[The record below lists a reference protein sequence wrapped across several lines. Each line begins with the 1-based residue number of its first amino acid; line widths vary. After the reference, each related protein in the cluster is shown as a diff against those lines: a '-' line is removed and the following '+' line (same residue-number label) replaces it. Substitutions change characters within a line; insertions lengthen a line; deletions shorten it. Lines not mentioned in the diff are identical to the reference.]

1 MKLLKNNDRT
11 GGGWNERKGMLRGLT
26 ARPSRDDAIDTRGA
40 RPSVHRGAR
49 QPRLFR
55 AFRTGNPTH
64 HLMNRKGAVPKTRPT
79 QAGCTTLR
87 PQGRAP
93 RAVTESLR
101 LRCNALLPAMLLL
114 AWFAVAVGVEAQ
126 TVKRAGRVQWSNGET
141 VEGLISLSPGAQ
153 LKMHINGN
161 QIRTLS
167 LDRVREIR
175 FAPETE
181 ELERKWRFAEAGQTR
196 KEFFGKPYPIRS
208 LTTTLI
214 LPSNEK
220 IVGHLYTTVMYI
232 EGKTNNSK
240 VVLLAKQKGKEGETM
255 ESLVYPSQIVFTDAA
270 VDTEETIRLRLRSP
284 LAEKGALTAVTWGA
298 LMTFEA
304 KKTTKPDEF
313 TMPSPLGNGVFF
325 ALESGNKITVGWPK
339 LVDEKLLALVR
350 TNMTYTEDFYDDR
363 QVLAVYLD
371 QPKTDV
377 YSVTMMWRKGATT
390 GEGAKT
396 QPWRLVVQRWKID
409 EKDQRLMLAGR
420 GFFFRG
426 ILTKTEKPPVVEF
439 TEKLWSL
446 KKEGDVW
453 LVGAGE

>member
-1 MKLLKNNDRT
+1 MKR
-11 GGGWNERKGMLRGLT
+11 E
-26 ARPSRDDAIDTRGA
+26 SAIE
-40 RPSVHRGAR
+40 
-49 QPRLFR
+49 PRLDTAGHGSGREVDSGVPGR
-55 AFRTGNPTH
+55 ARLSSARRERCEHPNGALRTDAPYLAERGRPARSGTDAEAGWGFSNVPVPAEP
-64 HLMNRKGAVPKTRPT
+64 LRPGGPRSGAVPGLSSRW
-79 QAGCTTLR
+79 A
-87 PQGRAP
+87 
-93 RAVTESLR
+93 
-101 LRCNALLPAMLLL
+101 RCALGLAFLVLLL
-114 AWFAVAVGVEAQ
+114 GSGVQAQ
-126 TVKRAGRVQWSNGET
+126 TIKRAGRVQWSNGET

-153 LKMHINGN
+153 LKMHINGD

-232 EGKTNNSK
+232 EGKTQNSK
-240 VVLLAKQKGKEGETM
+240 VILLAKQKGKEGETM
-255 ESLVYPSQIVFTDAA
+255 ESLLYPSQIVFTDAA
-270 VDTEETIRLRLRSP
+270 VDTEETIRVRLASP
-284 LAEKGALTAVTWGA
+284 GPEKAALTAVTWGA
-298 LMTFEA
+298 LMTFDA
-304 KKTTKPDEF
+304 KKTDKPDEF

-325 ALESGNKITVGWPK
+325 AQHSGDKITVGWPK
-339 LVDEKLLALVR
+339 AVDEKLLALVR

-371 QPKTDV
+371 QPKDDV

-426 ILTKTEKPPVVEF
+426 ILTKTEKPPAVEF
-439 TEKLWSL
+439 TEQLWSL
-446 KKEGDVW
+446 KKAGDVW
-453 LVGAGE
+453 QVGTATP

>member
-1 MKLLKNNDRT
+1 MDT
-11 GGGWNERKGMLRGLT
+11 DGHGWGGEAGGGLECGDLSPLLRRRLVAVELSDASGRAGVLALARAVT
-26 ARPSRDDAIDTRGA
+26 LPVRIARPSRFDGDKSPWESGDKSPHSKA
-40 RPSVHRGAR
+40 
-49 QPRLFR
+49 
-55 AFRTGNPTH
+55 
-64 HLMNRKGAVPKTRPT
+64 
-79 QAGCTTLR
+79 
-87 PQGRAP
+87 
-93 RAVTESLR
+93 RAVLGV
-101 LRCNALLPAMLLL
+101 MLLIVF
-114 AWFAVAVGVEAQ
+114 FAIASSAEAQ

-141 VEGLISLSPGAQ
+141 VEGLISLSPGTQ
-153 LKMHINGN
+153 LKMHLNGD

-220 IVGHLYTTVMYI
+220 IVGHLYTTVMYL
-232 EGKTNNSK
+232 EGKTQNSK
-240 VVLLAKQKGKEGETM
+240 VILLAKQKGKEGETM
-255 ESLVYPSQIVFTDAA
+255 ESLLYPSQIVFTDAA
-270 VDTEETIRLRLRSP
+270 VDTEETIRVRLRSP
-284 LAEKGALTAVTWGA
+284 LPEKGAITAVTWGA
-298 LMTFEA
+298 LMTFDA
-304 KKTTKPDEF
+304 KKTDKPEEF

-325 ALESGNKITVGWPK
+325 AQHSGSKITVGWPK
-339 LVDEKLLALVR
+339 AVDEKLLALVR

-363 QVLAVYLD
+363 QVLAVYFD
-371 QPKTDV
+371 QPKDDV

-390 GEGAKT
+390 GEGVKT

-426 ILTKTEKPPVVEF
+426 ILTKTEKPPALEF

-446 KKEGDVW
+446 NKEGDVW
-453 LVGAGE
+453 LVGAAAAATP